1 MLMRRKDEN
10 LVLVRRRLVAR
21 RGTAKMIRFVGKS
34 LGIAVNVVIMGTA
47 GVLVVCAQNGF
58 DDDAGLIPPSP
69 APPPSAATRIGMGLP
84 SPALAAPSQSTSTT
98 VPSAAYNLTRL
109 PQATKGA
116 ARSNAPASPAPQ
128 AYGVNRSVQSKI
140 GPYGVGGRRP
150 EPGGPAVDASRKLTQ
165 ATHASGQNAAGDSVK
180 TAGHFDEINDPGFV
194 SPVPPPMAE
203 AGPGPLFQRTK
214 PLPDSGMSFPTERMR
229 PPTIMGSHLGLQPGE
244 TATERS
250 LRLMSAV
257 GELERQVESLDQR
270 NAELNQHIKQRDD
283 QLLLA
288 IREIKSARKE
298 VTSARDEL
306 EHLRQQ
312 VAALQDK
319 VRDAERDNAALLQTM
334 APLLQKLL
342 ETDGTNSPTDEAR
355 E

>member
-1 MLMRRKDEN
+1 
-10 LVLVRRRLVAR
+10 
-21 RGTAKMIRFVGKS
+21 MIRFIGKS

-58 DDDAGLIPPSP
+58 DDDGLIPPSP
-69 APPPSAATRIGMGLP
+69 APLPSTTSRIAMGLP
-84 SPALAAPSQSTSTT
+84 EPALAAPSQSTSTNS
-98 VPSAAYNLTRL
+98 PSAAYNLTRL
-109 PQATKGA
+109 PQAANG
-116 ARSNAPASPAPQ
+116 SNRPSAPVTPATQP
-128 AYGVNRSVQSKI
+128 YGVNRPVQSRV
-140 GPYGVGGRRP
+140 GPYGVGGKVP
-150 EPGGPAVDASRKLTQ
+150 KPGAPAVESSRKLTQ
-165 ATHASGQNAAGDSVK
+165 AAHASSQNPAGDTVK
-180 TAGHFDEINDPGFV
+180 TAGHFDEITDPGFV
-194 SPVPPPMAE
+194 SPVPPPSAE
-203 AGPGPLFQRTK
+203 AGPGPLFQRTR
-214 PLPDSGMSFPTERMR
+214 PVPDAGMSFPAERMR

-270 NAELNQHIKQRDD
+270 NGELNQHIKQRDD

-298 VTSARDEL
+298 VSSARAEL

-312 VAALQDK
+312 VGALQDK

-342 ETDGTNSPTDEAR
+342 EADGTTSPTDESG

>member
-1 MLMRRKDEN
+1 
-10 LVLVRRRLVAR
+10 
-21 RGTAKMIRFVGKS
+21 MIRFIGKS
-34 LGIAVNVVIMGTA
+34 LGIAINVVIMGTA

-58 DDDAGLIPPSP
+58 DDDSGLIPPSP
-69 APPPSAATRIGMGLP
+69 APPPSAASRIAMGLP
-84 SPALAAPSQSTSTT
+84 SPAVAAPSQPTSTT
-98 VPSAAYNLTRL
+98 SPSAAYNLTRL
-109 PQATKGA
+109 PQAPKGA
-116 ARSNAPASPAPQ
+116 ARTSTPVTAAPQ
-128 AYGVNRSVQSKI
+128 PYGVNRTVQPRV
-140 GPYGVGGRRP
+140 GPYGVGGKAP
-150 EPGGPAVDASRKLTQ
+150 KPGGPSADSSLKLTP
-165 ATHASGQNAAGDSVK
+165 AAHASSQSPAGDTVK

-194 SPVPPPMAE
+194 SPVPPPAAE
-203 AGPGPLFQRTK
+203 AGPGPLFQRIR
-214 PLPDSGMSFPTERMR
+214 PLPDSGMSFPAERMR

-270 NAELNQHIKQRDD
+270 NAELNQHLKQRDD

-312 VAALQDK
+312 VGALQDK

-342 ETDGTNSPTDEAR
+342 ETDGTTPPTDESR

>member
-1 MLMRRKDEN
+1 
-10 LVLVRRRLVAR
+10 
-21 RGTAKMIRFVGKS
+21 MIRFFGKS
-34 LGIAVNVVIMGTA
+34 LGIAINVVFMGTA

-69 APPPSAATRIGMGLP
+69 APPPSTASRIAMGIP

-98 VPSAAYNLTRL
+98 APSAAYNLTRL
-109 PQATKGA
+109 PQATRGS
-116 ARSNAPASPAPQ
+116 ARPNAPAGPAPQ
-128 AYGVNRSVQSKI
+128 AYGVNRSVQSKV

-150 EPGGPAVDASRKLTQ
+150 EAGSPSVDASRKLTQ
-165 ATHASGQNAAGDSVK
+165 AAHASGQNTAGDSVK

-194 SPVPPPMAE
+194 SPVPPPTAE
-203 AGPGPLFQRTK
+203 AGPGPLFQRTR

-270 NAELNQHIKQRDD
+270 NSELNQHIKQRDD

-312 VAALQDK
+312 VEALQDK

-342 ETDGTNSPTDEAR
+342 ESDGTTPPTDEVR